1 MLVKTY
7 NNLSSKNTINKE
19 IEEVGTID
27 IKFKDRT
34 NITKPILVTSGITEI
49 DFDYIYIDKFKRY
62 YFVGDVEVV
71 PNRIKIINLEC
82 DVLMTYKDDILNTK
96 AIVKRQTKF
105 NDYYN
110 SGFSSEVTKEVD
122 LYKSDVIVE
131 DEKSNIL
138 VTIGGVK

>member
-7 NNLSSKNTINKE
+7 NNLSPKNTINKE

-34 NITKPILVTSGITEI
+34 NISKPILVTSGIIEI
-49 DFDYIYIDKFKRY
+49 DFDYIYIDKFKRF

-122 LYKSDVIVE
+122 LYKSDVKVE